1 MKIYKEKEVK
11 NPLFVAVLDNGVI
24 VFVFDGYSEG
34 SDGKIYKPVVE
45 EIDNEEIKV
54 VGWRKV

>member
-24 VFVFDGYSEG
+24 VFVFDGYAEG

-45 EIDNEEIKV
+45 EIDNDEIEV
-54 VGWRKV
+54 VGWCKV

>member
-24 VFVFDGYSEG
+24 VFVFDGYAEG

-54 VGWRKV
+54 VGWCKV

>member
-24 VFVFDGYSEG
+24 VFVFDGYAAG